1 MIISFNFHISVDF
14 LNYLLV
20 LISDLIPLNGMS
32 EIILCMISNFLNLLR
47 HRGLFC
53 SLAYDLILENVLW
66 AFEKKYVFCYCWL
79 ECSFNIYAN

>member
-1 MIISFNFHISVDF
+1 MIVSFNFHISVDF

-20 LISDLIPLNGMS
+20 MISDLIPLNGMS

-66 AFEKKYVFCYCWL
+66 AFEKSMFFCYC
-79 ECSFNIYAN
+79 